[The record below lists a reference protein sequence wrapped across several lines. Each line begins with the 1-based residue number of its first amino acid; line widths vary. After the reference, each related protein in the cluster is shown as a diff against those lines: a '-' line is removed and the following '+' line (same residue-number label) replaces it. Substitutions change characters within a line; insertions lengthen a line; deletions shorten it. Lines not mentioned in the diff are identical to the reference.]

1 MEKSFRVCLISR
13 EYPPDTGFGGIA
25 TFTSHLAHGLT
36 SLGHKVHV
44 VTLAKDKDRFY
55 TEDGVAVHRVM
66 PYFDQHTLNLID
78 CAMPYSKYVI
88 STSSALWQKFIALHC
103 EEPFD
108 VVDTPELLAEGFYP
122 ALTKVCPLVIRLYT
136 PHSKF
141 IAEGLHNVTPS
152 FDHQFV
158 AMVERIAM
166 ICADA
171 ITSPSKDLAQFV
183 AKDLNYPLEQ
193 IKIIPNPINADIF
206 TPHGH
211 QAIADNGSLNV
222 LFVGRLEERK
232 GIRYLIEA
240 WTEIIQAVPKARLY
254 VIGDDTK
261 TGKKQRS
268 VLAEL
273 KKYIEKN
280 NLSES
285 ITFIDRI
292 PLTELPAYYR
302 SADVCVVPSVYDNS
316 PYTCLEAM
324 SCGAAVIGTAAG
336 GTSEY
341 ITDGESGIIV
351 EAKKPASIAQAV
363 ISLLQNDQERQR
375 LGNNAR
381 SRVLINFQRKEIARR
396 MAQLY
401 KQAIDSFLSRQS
413 NLATSPLYSR
423 AAEFIL
429 SDMEDLSGSFN
440 EMLHQFLFQWSYEYR
455 IRTWFN
461 KLRHRPRLYL
471 AKLILRLVNRLTFW
485 YSDDERKA
493 ISWYRA
499 LEKAVMQK
507 EEEARLA
514 NRKSRS
520 MKQFASLTE
529 T

>member
-1 MEKSFRVCLISR
+1 MDKSTLRICLISR

-25 TFTSHLAHGLT
+25 TFTKHLAHGLA
-36 SLGHKVHV
+36 SLRHQVHV
-44 VTLAKDKDRFY
+44 VTLAKGKDRSY
-55 TEDGVAVHRVM
+55 TEDNVTVHRVM
-66 PYFDQHTLNLID
+66 PYFDEHTLNLID

-88 STSSALWQKFIALHC
+88 STSSALWQKFIELHKQ
-103 EEPFD
+103 EAFD
-108 VVDTPELLAEGFYP
+108 LVDTPELLAEGFYP
-122 ALTKVCPLVIRLYT
+122 ALTRICPLVIRLYT

-141 IAEGLHNVTPS
+141 IAEGLHNVTAS

-166 ICADA
+166 IGADV

-193 IKIIPNPINADIF
+193 IKIIHNPIDADVF
-206 TPHGH
+206 TPHGNR
-211 QAIADNGSLNV
+211 ALANDDSLNV

-240 WTEIIQAVPKARLY
+240 WKEITQAVPKARLY

-261 TGKKQRS
+261 TGKQQRS

-273 KKYIEKN
+273 KKYIDKN
-280 NLSES
+280 NLSEN
-285 ITFIDRI
+285 IIFIDRI
-292 PLTELPAYYR
+292 PLSELPAYYR

-336 GTSEY
+336 GMSEY
-341 ITDGESGIIV
+341 IVHGESGIIV
-351 EAKKPASIAQAV
+351 QPKQPSSIATEV
-363 ISLLQNDQERQR
+363 ISLLQNDQERAR

-381 SRVLINFQRKEIARR
+381 SRVLINFQRKEVARR
-396 MAQLY
+396 MIQLY

-413 NLATSPLYSR
+413 HSASHPLYTR
-423 AAEFIL
+423 GAENAL
-429 SDMEDLSGSFN
+429 SDMEELSAGFN

-461 KLRHRPRLYL
+461 KLRYRPRLYL
-471 AKLILRLVNRLTFW
+471 AKLLLRVINSLSFW
-485 YSDDERKA
+485 CSDDERRA
-493 ISWYRA
+493 VSWYRS
-499 LEKAVMQK
+499 LEKAVTKK
-507 EEEARLA
+507 EEECQ
-514 NRKSRS
+514 NG
-520 MKQFASLTE
+520 
-529 T
+529 